1 MKKSIILLLCAAT
14 ILFSACN
21 QNAPVNKQREVKK
34 LVLSPQDE
42 AINVHQNEFTLNLLK
57 QANANETE
65 SENVFLSPLSV
76 SILCGM
82 LTNGAGGN
90 TLDQILSTIGAGD
103 FSVDDLNN
111 YYQNFISCVTSLD
124 STTDMNIADA
134 IWVDDQCHVKEPFV
148 EANKTFYFATVE
160 NLDLQSQIAPKTIN
174 DWADKSTK
182 GLVRD
187 IIKEPFS
194 DDCRMVLANAIYFK
208 GLWKDAFK
216 TENTKTE
223 PFNLADG
230 TQSTVKMMNQTGELM
245 VTNAPA
251 WICSTEGGLESYGA
265 RMLRLYFKDKAY
277 CMDIILPREGV
288 SCDEYLAVLNMQA
301 LQLLETALGEYDIEV
316 KLPKFT
322 LKYHRDLNEDMQ
334 TLGMTDAF
342 SGQLANF
349 SGIAEEPL
357 YLSKLFQDSFLEV
370 DEAGAKAA
378 AVTVATMDYTSAEPD
393 VVPPFIVNRPFLL
406 FIRECTYGTI
416 LFAGKIGHPESK

>member
-1 MKKSIILLLCAAT
+1 MKKSTILLLCAAT

-82 LTNGAGGN
+82 LTNGASGN

-111 YYQNFISCVTSLD
+111 YYQNILENLPYLD
-124 STTDMNIADA
+124 KTTDMKIADA
-134 IWVDDQCHVKEPFV
+134 IWVDDQCHAKKDFIGI
-148 EANKTFYFATVE
+148 NKMYYLADVV
-160 NLDLQSQIAPKTIN
+160 NLDLQDQLAPKAIN
-174 DWADKSTK
+174 DWANKNTK
-182 GLVRD
+182 GL
-187 IIKEPFS
+187 IKEVINEPFS
-194 DDCRMVLANAIYFK
+194 DDARMVLTNAIYFK
-208 GLWKDAFK
+208 GNWQVEFK
-216 TENTKTE
+216 KSATRDEDFTTTEGKTV
-223 PFNLADG
+223 
-230 TQSTVKMMNQTGELM
+230 TVSMMNMNEKVM
-245 VTNAPA
+245 VTRAPA

-288 SCDEYLAVLNMQA
+288 SCDEYLAMLNMQA

-322 LKYHRDLNEDMQ
+322 LKYHRDLNEDMK

>member
-1 MKKSIILLLCAAT
+1 MKKSTILLLCAAT

-90 TLDQILSTIGAGD
+90 ALDQILSTIGAEGY
-103 FSVDDLNN
+103 SVDDLNE
-111 YYQNFISCVTSLD
+111 YYKNILENLPYLD
-124 STTDMNIADA
+124 KTTDMKIADA
-134 IWVDDQCHVKEPFV
+134 IWVDNQCHAKKDFIGI
-148 EANKTFYFATVE
+148 NKMYYLADVV
-160 NLDLQSQIAPKTIN
+160 NLDLQDQLAPKAIN
-174 DWADKSTK
+174 DWADKNTK
-182 GLVRD
+182 GL
-187 IIKEPFS
+187 IKEVINEPFS
-194 DDCRMVLANAIYFK
+194 DDARMVLTNAIYFK
-208 GLWKDAFK
+208 GNWQVEFK
-216 TENTKTE
+216 KSATRDEDFTTTEGKTV
-223 PFNLADG
+223 
-230 TQSTVKMMNQTGELM
+230 TVSMMNMNEKVM
-245 VTNAPA
+245 VTRAPA

-288 SCDEYLAVLNMQA
+288 SCDEYLALLNMQA

-322 LKYHRDLNEDMQ
+322 LKYHRDLNEDMK

-342 SGQLANF
+342 SGQLADF
-349 SGIAEEPL
+349 SGIAEEDL
-357 YLSKLFQDSFLEV
+357 YLNKLFQDSFLEV

-416 LFAGKIGHPESK
+416 LFAGKIGHPSK

>member
-1 MKKSIILLLCAAT
+1 MKKSTILLLSAA
-14 ILFSACN
+14 ILLAACEN
-21 QNAPVNKQREVKK
+21 MPHDENMPHEVKT
-34 LVLSPQDE
+34 LTLTSEERV
-42 AINVHQNEFTLNLLK
+42 INSQQNEFSLDLLK
-57 QANANETE
+57 QVSANEKS
-65 SENVFLSPLSV
+65 SENVFLSPLGV
-76 SILCGM
+76 AFVCGM
-82 LTNGAGGN
+82 MTNGAEGN
-90 TLDQILSTIGAGD
+90 TLDQILATIGAEGY
-103 FSVDDLNN
+103 SVDDLNE
-111 YYQNFISCVTSLD
+111 YYKNILENLPYLD
-124 STTDMNIADA
+124 KTTDMKIADA
-134 IWVDDQCHVKEPFV
+134 IWVDDQCHAKKDFIGI
-148 EANKTFYFATVE
+148 NKMHYLADVV
-160 NLDLQSQIAPKTIN
+160 NLDLQDQLAPKAIN
-174 DWADKSTK
+174 DWANKNTK
-182 GLVRD
+182 GL
-187 IIKEPFS
+187 IKEVINEPFS
-194 DDCRMVLANAIYFK
+194 DDARMVLTNAIYFK
-208 GLWKDAFK
+208 GNWQVEFK
-216 TENTKTE
+216 KSATRDEDFTTTEGKTV
-223 PFNLADG
+223 
-230 TQSTVKMMNQTGELM
+230 TVSMMNMNEKVM
-245 VTNAPA
+245 VTRAPA

-288 SCDEYLAVLNMQA
+288 SCDEYLALLNMQA

-378 AVTVATMDYTSAEPD
+378 AVTVATMNYTSAEPD

>member
-21 QNAPVNKQREVKK
+21 QNTPVNKQREVKK

-82 LTNGAGGN
+82 LTNGASGN

-111 YYQNFISCVTSLD
+111 YYQNILENLPYLD
-124 STTDMNIADA
+124 KTTDMKIADA
-134 IWVDDQCHVKEPFV
+134 IWVDDQCHAKKDFIGI
-148 EANKTFYFATVE
+148 NKMYYLADVV
-160 NLDLQSQIAPKTIN
+160 NLDLQDQLAPKAIN
-174 DWADKSTK
+174 DWANKNTK
-182 GLVRD
+182 GL
-187 IIKEPFS
+187 IKEVINEPFS
-194 DDCRMVLANAIYFK
+194 DDARMVLTNAIYFK
-208 GLWKDAFK
+208 GNWQVEFK
-216 TENTKTE
+216 KSATRDEDFTTTEGKTV
-223 PFNLADG
+223 
-230 TQSTVKMMNQTGELM
+230 TVSMMNMNEKVM
-245 VTNAPA
+245 VTRAPA

-288 SCDEYLAVLNMQA
+288 SCDEYLALLNMQA

-322 LKYHRDLNEDMQ
+322 LKYHRDLNDDMK

>member
-21 QNAPVNKQREVKK
+21 QNAPVNKLREVKK

-90 TLDQILSTIGAGD
+90 TLDQILSTIGAEGY
-103 FSVDDLNN
+103 SVDDLNN
-111 YYQNFISCVTSLD
+111 YYQNFISCVTCLD

-134 IWVDDQCHVKEPFV
+134 IWVDDQCYVKEPFV

-160 NLDLQSQIAPKTIN
+160 NLDLQSQIAPKAIN

-194 DDCRMVLANAIYFK
+194 DACRMVLANAIYFK

-251 WICSTEGGLESYGA
+251 WICSTEGGSGSYDA
-265 RMLRLYFKDKAY
+265 RMLRLYFKEEAY
-277 CMDIILPREGV
+277 CMDIVLPNEGIN
-288 SCDEYLAVLNMQA
+288 CDDFLAGLTEAKLTELEHN
-301 LQLLETALGEYDIEV
+301 LCQLEVEV
-316 KLPKFT
+316 KLPKFS
-322 LKYHRDLNEDMQ
+322 LKYHRELNKDMQ
-334 TLGMTDAF
+334 ALGMTDAF
-342 SGQLANF
+342 SDLLADF
-349 SGIAEEPL
+349 SGMAEEPL
-357 YLSKLFQDSFLEV
+357 FISRIFQDAALEV
-370 DEAGAKAA
+370 DEEGAKAA
-378 AVTVATMDYTSAEPD
+378 AVTVATMDYMSAEPH
-393 VVPPFIVNRPFLL
+393 VASPFIADRPFLL
-406 FIRECTYGTI
+406 FIRECKYGTI
-416 LFAGKIGHPESK
+416 LFAGKIGHPEKK

>member
-1 MKKSIILLLCAAT
+1 MVTRLKRRFIMKKSTILLLCAAT

-194 DDCRMVLANAIYFK
+194 DACRMVLTNAIYFK

-223 PFNLADG
+223 PFNLADPHG
-230 TQSTVKMMNQTGELM
+230 FAPQKVVWSHMVHACYACTSKIKHTAWISSYRARESTVMSI
-245 VTNAPA
+245 
-251 WICSTEGGLESYGA
+251 WRCSTCKRCNYSRQRSA
-265 RMLRLYFKDKAY
+265 
-277 CMDIILPREGV
+277 
-288 SCDEYLAVLNMQA
+288 S
-301 LQLLETALGEYDIEV
+301 
-316 KLPKFT
+316 
-322 LKYHRDLNEDMQ
+322 
-334 TLGMTDAF
+334 
-342 SGQLANF
+342 
-349 SGIAEEPL
+349 
-357 YLSKLFQDSFLEV
+357 
-370 DEAGAKAA
+370 
-378 AVTVATMDYTSAEPD
+378 TM
-393 VVPPFIVNRPFLL
+393 
-406 FIRECTYGTI
+406 
-416 LFAGKIGHPESK
+416 

>member
-1 MKKSIILLLCAAT
+1 MKKSTILLLCAA
-14 ILFSACN
+14 ILLAACEN
-21 QNAPVNKQREVKK
+21 MPHDENMPHEVKT
-34 LVLSPQDE
+34 LTLTSEERV
-42 AINVHQNEFTLNLLK
+42 INSQQNEFSLDLLK
-57 QANANETE
+57 QVNANEKS
-65 SENVFLSPLSV
+65 SENVFLSPLGV
-76 SILCGM
+76 AFVCGM
-82 LTNGAGGN
+82 MTNGAEGN
-90 TLDQILSTIGAGD
+90 TLDQILATIGAEGY
-103 FSVDDLNN
+103 SVDDLNE
-111 YYQNFISCVTSLD
+111 YYKNILENLPYLD
-124 STTDMNIADA
+124 KTTDMKIADA
-134 IWVDDQCHVKEPFV
+134 IWVDDQCHAKNDFIGI
-148 EANKTFYFATVE
+148 NKMYYLADVV
-160 NLDLQSQIAPKTIN
+160 NLDLQDQLAPKAIN
-174 DWADKSTK
+174 DWADKNTK
-182 GLVRD
+182 GL
-187 IIKEPFS
+187 IKEVINEPFS
-194 DDCRMVLANAIYFK
+194 DDARMVLTNAIYFK
-208 GLWKDAFK
+208 GNWQVEFK
-216 TENTKTE
+216 KSATRDEDFTTTEGKTV
-223 PFNLADG
+223 
-230 TQSTVKMMNQTGELM
+230 TVSMMNMNEKVM
-245 VTNAPA
+245 VTRAPA

-288 SCDEYLAVLNMQA
+288 SCDEYLAMLNMQA

-322 LKYHRDLNEDMQ
+322 LKYHRDLNEDMK

>member
-1 MKKSIILLLCAAT
+1 MK
-14 ILFSACN
+14 
-21 QNAPVNKQREVKK
+21 
-34 LVLSPQDE
+34 
-42 AINVHQNEFTLNLLK
+42 
-57 QANANETE
+57 
-65 SENVFLSPLSV
+65 
-76 SILCGM
+76 
-82 LTNGAGGN
+82 
-90 TLDQILSTIGAGD
+90 
-103 FSVDDLNN
+103 
-111 YYQNFISCVTSLD
+111 
-124 STTDMNIADA
+124 IADA
-134 IWVDDQCHVKEPFV
+134 IWVDDQCHAKKDFIGI
-148 EANKTFYFATVE
+148 NKMYYLADVV
-160 NLDLQSQIAPKTIN
+160 NLDLQDQLAPKAIN
-174 DWADKSTK
+174 DWANKNTK
-182 GLVRD
+182 GL
-187 IIKEPFS
+187 IKEVINEPFS
-194 DDCRMVLANAIYFK
+194 DDARMVLTNAIYFK
-208 GLWKDAFK
+208 GNWQVEFK
-216 TENTKTE
+216 KSATRDEDFTTTEGKTV
-223 PFNLADG
+223 
-230 TQSTVKMMNQTGELM
+230 TVSMMNMNEKVM
-245 VTNAPA
+245 VTRAPA

-288 SCDEYLAVLNMQA
+288 SCDEYLTMLNMQA
-301 LQLLETALGEYDIEV
+301 LQLLETALGEYDVEV

-322 LKYHRDLNEDMQ
+322 LKYHRDLNDDMK

>member
-1 MKKSIILLLCAAT
+1 MKKSTILLLCAAT
-14 ILFSACN
+14 LLFCACN
-21 QNAPVNKQREVKK
+21 QDAPVVKNNQREVKK

-57 QANANETE
+57 QVNANEME

-90 TLDQILSTIGAGD
+90 TLSQILSTIGAGD

-111 YYQNFISCVTSLD
+111 YYHNFISCVTSLD

-148 EANKTFYFATVE
+148 EANKTYYFAAVE
-160 NLDLQSQIAPKTIN
+160 NLDLQSQKTVRAIN
-174 DWADKSTK
+174 DWADENTK
-182 GLVRD
+182 GLVQD

-194 DDCRMVLANAIYFK
+194 DACRMVLTNAIYFK

-216 TENTKTE
+216 MENTRTE

-230 TQSTVKMMNQTGELM
+230 TQSTVKMMNQMGELK
-245 VTNAPA
+245 VTQAN
-251 WICSTEGGLESYGA
+251 SLNA
-265 RMLRLYFKDKAY
+265 RMLRLYFKEEAY
-277 CMDIILPREGV
+277 CVDIVLPNEGINCDDFLAGLTEEKLAELEYNLCQREV
-288 SCDEYLAVLNMQA
+288 Q
-301 LQLLETALGEYDIEV
+301 V
-316 KLPKFT
+316 KLPKFG
-322 LKYHRDLNEDMQ
+322 LKYHCELNKDMQ
-334 TLGMTDAF
+334 ALGMTDAF
-342 SGQLANF
+342 SDLANF
-349 SGIAEEPL
+349 SGMAKEPL
-357 YLSKLFQDSFLEV
+357 FISRIFQDAALEV

-378 AVTVATMDYTSAEPD
+378 AVTVAVATMDFMAAEPD
-393 VVPPFIVNRPFLL
+393 DTPPFIADRPFLL
-406 FIRECTYGTI
+406 FIRECKYGTI

>member
-82 LTNGAGGN
+82 MTNGAEGN
-90 TLDQILSTIGAGD
+90 TLDQILSTIGAEGY
-103 FSVDDLNN
+103 SVDDLNE
-111 YYQNFISCVTSLD
+111 YYKNILENLPYLD
-124 STTDMNIADA
+124 KTTDMKIADA
-134 IWVDDQCHVKEPFV
+134 IWVDNQCHAKKDFI
-148 EANKTFYFATVE
+148 EANKTYYLADVV
-160 NLDLQSQIAPKTIN
+160 NLDLQDQLAPKAIN
-174 DWADKSTK
+174 DWADKNTK
-182 GLVRD
+182 GL
-187 IIKEPFS
+187 IKEVINEPFS
-194 DDCRMVLANAIYFK
+194 DDARMVLTNAIYFK
-208 GLWKDAFK
+208 GNWQVEFK
-216 TENTKTE
+216 KSATRDEDFTTTEGKTV
-223 PFNLADG
+223 
-230 TQSTVKMMNQTGELM
+230 TVSMMNMNEKVM
-245 VTNAPA
+245 VTRAPA

-288 SCDEYLAVLNMQA
+288 SCDEYLAMLNMQA

-322 LKYHRDLNEDMQ
+322 LKYHRDLNDDMK

-378 AVTVATMDYTSAEPD
+378 AVTVATMDYMSAEPD

-406 FIRECTYGTI
+406 FIRECKYGTI